1 MQLPNYLMGQV
12 NGFGDGLDNFTNALY
27 RYQDGQRQR
36 ERMAMDQERLGLERS
51 RFGLQERDSNRLFA
65 QAQAREQEFKN
76 FDPSTIGDPMI
87 AQAVKMAGSDAAPQ
101 MILQH
106 RNAQLAQNK
115 PTDDIRE
122 FEYAKRGGYGGSF
135 ENWQKQI
142 KQKGAEYGKQT
153 TVVQDADGNFYT
165 LHTGSDGSSIARPLQ
180 LGQGGVPM
188 AGMVS
193 QSEDGR
199 PGPAPIKLSP
209 SKGTK
214 QYGSEIA
221 DVATGRTVR
230 NIAPQ
235 IAEKEAAEEVG
246 KTQGKAIGDLSRVAD
261 NADRAMK
268 TIEQIRRHP
277 GKEYATGAWSAVPLD
292 RIPGTDARGFVN
304 LVEQAK
310 GQTFLEAFNS
320 LRGGGAITEAEGQKA
335 TQALAR
341 LDRGQSKADY
351 DAALN
356 DLEDVVRNGMV
367 RARQMAG
374 GNFRTPA
381 PTMTTGASQATPRLP
396 NDPAAAAAA
405 YNQLPSGARYI
416 DPNGYARTKQ

>member
-1 MQLPNYLMGQV
+1 MAQLPNYLMGQV

-115 PTDDIRE
+115 PTDGIRE
-122 FEYAKRGGYGGSF
+122 YEYAKRGGYGGSF
-135 ENWQKQI
+135 ENWQKQV

-153 TVVQDADGNFYT
+153 TVVQDAEGNFYT

-180 LGQGGVPM
+180 LGKGGVPM

-209 SKGTK
+209 SKGVK
-214 QYGSEIA
+214 QVGDEIV
-221 DVATGRTVR
+221 DQATGRTVR
-230 NIAPQ
+230 NVAPQ
-235 IAEKEAAEEVG
+235 IAGKETAEEVG
-246 KTQGKAIGDLSRVAD
+246 KTQGKAIGDLPRIID
-261 NADRAMK
+261 NADRALK
-268 TIEQIRRHP
+268 TLDQIRKHP
-277 GKEYATGAWSAVPLD
+277 GREYATGAWSAIPLD
-292 RIPGTDARGFVN
+292 KIPGTAARGFVN

-320 LRGGGAITEAEGQKA
+320 LRGGGAITEAEGTKG
-335 TQALAR
+335 TQAIAR
-341 LDRGQSKADY
+341 LDRAQNKEDY
-351 DAALN
+351 DTALN
-356 DLEDVVRNGMV
+356 DLDDVIRAGLT

-381 PTMTTGASQATPRLP
+381 PTPMGTGASQAIPRITGA
-396 NDPAAAAAA
+396 DD
-405 YNQLPSGARYI
+405 YNRLPSGARYI